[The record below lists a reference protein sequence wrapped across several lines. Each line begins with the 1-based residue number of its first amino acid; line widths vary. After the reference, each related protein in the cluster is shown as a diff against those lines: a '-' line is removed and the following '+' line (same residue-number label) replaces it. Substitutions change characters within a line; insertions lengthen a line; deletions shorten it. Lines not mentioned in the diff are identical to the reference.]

1 MTVPLH
7 KGAFYWVENVK
18 TQAII
23 HSMDNKNI
31 ISVSFGC
38 RLNALESE
46 KIKNMLSEHI
56 ETAVVINTCA
66 VTAEAERQSGQAVRR
81 IAREN
86 PNVQIYVTGCAATR
100 NPKLF
105 TDIPNTVV
113 IHNADK
119 MKIDAYLSGNTALPD
134 GDIKNIPNTDSKL
147 SKQFVQI
154 QNGCNHK
161 CAYCITR
168 ALRGP
173 AVSFEYT
180 DVLSDV
186 QMAVQNG
193 FYEIVLTGVD
203 IASYIKKDGDKIIL
217 LSDLCKKLLADVPE
231 IQRLR
236 LSSVD
241 PAVPDVKNIIELIK
255 SEPRMMP
262 HMHFSMQ
269 SGSDTI
275 LNSMG
280 RRHSADIVRELVR
293 LADGKVTFSWDIICG
308 FPGETDD
315 LFNETL
321 DLVRHTKPIK
331 IHAFPFSPRPDTVAA
346 NMPNQVDRNIS
357 KQRVKIISDIAND
370 NRLQFMRAQIG
381 KTVSVLV
388 EDNNIARCPH
398 DIAVKIGGD
407 KIPAKTICNVELID
421 ICNDMFVGQQ
431 ILDK

>member
-1 MTVPLH
+1 MQ
-7 KGAFYWVENVK
+7 AENK
-18 TQAII
+18 K
-23 HSMDNKNI
+23 SNI
-31 ISVSFGC
+31 KSVSFGC

-46 KIKNMLSEHI
+46 KIAKMLNSHVNS
-56 ETAVVINTCA
+56 AVVINTCA

-86 PNVQIYVTGCAATR
+86 PNVQLFVTGCAATR
-100 NPKLF
+100 NPDLF
-105 TDIPNTVV
+105 RNIPNTAV
-113 IHNADK
+113 IHNTKK
-119 MKIDAYLSGNTALPD
+119 MQIDVYLSGNTALPD
-134 GDIKNIPNTDSKL
+134 TEIKNIPNTDSKL

-173 AVSFEYT
+173 AVSFEYADILA
-180 DVLSDV
+180 DVKS
-186 QMAVQNG
+186 AVQNG

-203 IASYIKKDGDKIIL
+203 IASYIKKDGDTVIL
-217 LSDLCKKLLADVPE
+217 LSDLCKKLLNDVPE

-269 SGSDTI
+269 SGSDAI
-275 LNSMG
+275 LKSMG
-280 RRHSADIVRELVR
+280 RRHNADVVRELVA
-293 LADGKVTFSWDIICG
+293 LADDKITFSWDIICG
-308 FPGETDD
+308 FPGETDE

-321 DLVRHTKPIK
+321 ELVRETKPIK
-331 IHAFPFSPRPDTVAA
+331 IHAFPFSPRPDTPAA
-346 NMPNQVDRNIS
+346 SMPDQVDRSTS
-357 KQRVKIISDIAND
+357 KQRVKIINDTANN
-370 NRLQFMRAQIG
+370 NRTEFMKSQIG
-381 KTVSVLV
+381 QTVQALV
-388 EDNNIARCPH
+388 EENNIARDPH

-407 KIPAKTICNVELID
+407 IIPAKTICTVELID
-421 ICNDMFVGQQ
+421 ICGDGFVGNI